1 MIGLEFILHLHETP
15 HMELA
20 EKLGIKKQNIN
31 LWIKGKQNIPK
42 KYLPVLSDMF
52 HVDAA
57 YFQKKLTELD
67 KLQIQK
73 EKLEREL
80 QPVKI
85 KKIEEFSIFETDS
98 LLLEKTVYDHQEMNE
113 LVAEIDQEVLV
124 GKFKQLISKP
134 LSNKDT
140 ISLFLK
146 LLEEAPAEPLLHK
159 TIEGL
164 AHYLDV
170 LPPEI
175 FTEEQQ
181 EEFEE
186 SLFEVFDDHNY

>member
-1 MIGLEFILHLHETP
+1 MIGLEYILHLYETP

-31 LWIKGKQNIPK
+31 LWIKGRQNIPK
-42 KYLPVLSDMF
+42 KYLPILSEMF
-52 HVDAA
+52 QLDAA

-80 QPVKI
+80 HPVNI
-85 KKIEEFSIFETDS
+85 KRIEKFSIFEHET
-98 LLLEKTVYDHQEMNE
+98 LLAEKIIYEEPQLNE
-113 LVAEIDQEVLV
+113 LAAEIDQEMLV
-124 GKFKQLISKP
+124 DKFKSLVENP

-140 ISLFLK
+140 VSLFIK
-146 LLEEAPAEPLLHK
+146 LLDDAPTEPLLHK
-159 TIEGL
+159 TLEGL

-170 LPPEI
+170 LPREI
-175 FTEEQQ
+175 STEVEQ
-181 EEFEE
+181 EEFEGD
-186 SLFEVFDDHNY
+186 LFEVFDDHNY

>member
-1 MIGLEFILHLHETP
+1 MIGLEYILHLYDMP

-31 LWIKGKQNIPK
+31 LWIKGRQNIPK

-52 HVDAA
+52 HLDAA
-57 YFQKKLTELD
+57 YFQKELTDLD

-85 KKIEEFSIFETDS
+85 KKIEEFSIFEPNS
-98 LLLEKTVYDHQEMNE
+98 LLMEKEIYDQPKLNE
-113 LVAEIDQEVLV
+113 LTAEIDQEMLA
-124 GKFKQLISKP
+124 GKFKKLLANP

-140 ISLFLK
+140 VSLFLK
-146 LLEEAPAEPLLHK
+146 MLEEAPTEPLFHK
-159 TIEGL
+159 TMEGL
-164 AHYLDV
+164 AHYFGV
-170 LPPEI
+170 LPEEI
-175 FTEEQQ
+175 STEEEQ

>member
-1 MIGLEFILHLHETP
+1 MIGLEFILHLYEMP

-20 EKLGIKKQNIN
+20 EKLGIRKQNIN
-31 LWIKGKQNIPK
+31 LWIKKKQNIPK
-42 KYLPVLSDMF
+42 KYLPVLAEMF
-52 HVDAA
+52 HLDAA
-57 YFQKKLTELD
+57 YFQKELTDLD

-80 QPVKI
+80 QPVNI
-85 KKIEEFSIFETDS
+85 KEIEEFSIFEPES
-98 LLLEKTVYDHQEMNE
+98 LLVEKKLYDKPELNE
-113 LVAEIDQEVLV
+113 LIAEIDQQKLIDKFNDLV
-124 GKFKQLISKP
+124 AEP

-140 ISLFLK
+140 VSLFLK
-146 LLEEAPAEPLLHK
+146 LLEDAPAEPLFHK
-159 TIEGL
+159 TLEGL

-175 FTEEQQ
+175 STEPEQ

-186 SLFEVFDDHNY
+186 DLFEVFDDHNY

>member
-1 MIGLEFILHLHETP
+1 MIGLEYILHLYEVP

-20 EKLGIKKQNIN
+20 DKLGIKKQNIN

-52 HVDAA
+52 HLDAA
-57 YFQKKLTELD
+57 YFQKKLTDLD

-85 KKIEEFSIFETDS
+85 KKIEEFSIFEEET
-98 LLLEKTVYDHQEMNE
+98 LLAEKVLYEEPQLNE
-113 LVAEIDQEVLV
+113 LAAEIDQEMLV
-124 GKFKQLISKP
+124 DKFKSLVANP

-140 ISLFLK
+140 VSLFLK
-146 LLEEAPAEPLLHK
+146 LLDDAPTEPLFHK
-159 TIEGL
+159 TLEGL

-170 LPPEI
+170 LPREI
-175 FTEEQQ
+175 STEVEQ

-186 SLFEVFDDHNY
+186 DLFEVFDDHNY

>member
-1 MIGLEFILHLHETP
+1 MIGLEYILHLYETP

-31 LWIKGKQNIPK
+31 LWIKGRQNIPK
-42 KYLPVLSDMF
+42 KYLPILSEMF
-52 HVDAA
+52 QLDVA
-57 YFQKKLTELD
+57 YFQKRLTELD

-80 QPVKI
+80 HPVNI
-85 KKIEEFSIFETDS
+85 RKIEKFSIFEEET
-98 LLLEKTVYDHQEMNE
+98 LLAEKIVYEEPQLNE
-113 LVAEIDQEVLV
+113 LTAEIDQEMLV
-124 GKFKQLISKP
+124 DKFKSLVANP

-140 ISLFLK
+140 VSVFLK
-146 LLEEAPAEPLLHK
+146 LLNDAPTEPLFHK
-159 TIEGL
+159 TLEGL

-170 LPPEI
+170 LPREI
-175 FTEEQQ
+175 STKAEQ

-186 SLFEVFDDHNY
+186 DLFEVFDDHNY